1 MKIKH
6 DLYHGM
12 IHLFLYSVPCNEKY
26 EFPMDLPLQPI
37 VSEPVSQRYSSVPYL
52 QRRRLVKLVSDL
64 LFVSSG
70 AVVRNF
76 VGEALGKATFFD
88 HSNTRPLMVK
98 LLVSDNRFTALAE
111 DRVPIALVVQ
121 ERD

>member
-1 MKIKH
+1 
-6 DLYHGM
+6 
-12 IHLFLYSVPCNEKY
+12 
-26 EFPMDLPLQPI
+26 MDLPLQPI